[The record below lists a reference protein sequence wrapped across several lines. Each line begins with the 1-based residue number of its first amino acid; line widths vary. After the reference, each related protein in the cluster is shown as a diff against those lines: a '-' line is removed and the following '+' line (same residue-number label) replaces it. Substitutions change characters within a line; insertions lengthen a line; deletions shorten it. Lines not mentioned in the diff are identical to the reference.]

1 MQARIQRPT
10 EETPDLL
17 DWWFGCLF
25 TFGDALE
32 DWATSVFVA
41 WGEQWLPEL
50 IAEAMD
56 GEVEYMLDNAFAEI
70 VDLFP
75 RTATLRRL
83 AVLRQRY
90 QLLRDKLDAPGLP
103 HRPVRMGTAN
113 HIERRATI
121 HRVPSAFHDQPTWH
135 AQFRKIA
142 WFDQPPEQGVPL
154 LSSPGA
160 KPCLLVV
167 HLFSG
172 RRREQD
178 FHWFLQKMADD
189 TGVTFLILSMDTAVS
204 PFWGDLHRTSSS
216 WAFLEQ
222 CYQRGLV
229 AGTLVGSPCETFSE
243 ARFTPPPHE
252 DARRWPRPLRSAE
265 RLYGLDGLTVREL
278 LQVQTGTNFFLQGL
292 EALCGHLCH
301 GGVFLSEHPG
311 EPRDL
316 ERPTTWRAA
325 LTMLLR
331 SHTDVRFGH
340 IQQYEFGAPA
350 VKPTGLLSCRLPGL
364 FRTLRRHVLPHA
376 TRPAEAAIGVGG
388 DGVFR
393 TSKLKE
399 YPPRMCE
406 AFARVFSDHFRTEIL
421 ARRCR
426 TVPEWS
432 DATQLRDL
440 KEWVAEATAASAC
453 IRAEAVWL
461 PDYQP
466 RAP

>member
-1 MQARIQRPT
+1 MHAFVERQADGL
-10 EETPDLL
+10 PDLI

-25 TFGDALE
+25 TFGDQLE

-50 IAEAMD
+50 RAEALD

-83 AVLRQRY
+83 ATLRHRH
-90 QLLRDKLDAPGLP
+90 QLLCDAIDAPGLP
-103 HRPVRMGTAN
+103 HRPVRIGTAN
-113 HIERRATI
+113 PSERRATI
-121 HRVPSAFHDQPTWH
+121 HRVPSAFHEQPIWH
-135 AQFRKIA
+135 EQFRKIA
-142 WFDQPPEQGVPL
+142 WFEQPPAKGVPL
-154 LSSPGA
+154 LSTPGA

-178 FHWFLQKMADD
+178 FHWYLQKMAADI
-189 TGVTFLILSMDTAVS
+189 GVSFLILSMDTAVS
-204 PFWGDLHRTSSS
+204 PFWGDLHRSSSS

-243 ARFTPPPHE
+243 ARFTPPPN
-252 DARRWPRPLRSAE
+252 DDGRRWPRPVRSAE
-265 RLYGLDGLTVREL
+265 RLFGLDGLSVKEL
-278 LQVQTGTNFFLQGL
+278 LQVQLGTNFFLQGL

-316 ERPTTWRAA
+316 QRPTTWRAA
-325 LTMLLR
+325 ITQLLR
-331 SHTDVRFGH
+331 SHTEVRFGH
-340 IQQYEFGAPA
+340 IKQYEFGAPA
-350 VKPTGLLSCRLPGL
+350 VKPTGLLSYQLPGL
-364 FRTLRRHVLPHA
+364 FRTLRHYVLPNV
-376 TRPAEAAIGVGG
+376 TKPTEPAIGVGG

-393 TSKLKE
+393 TAKLKE

-426 TVPEWS
+426 IVPEWA
-432 DATQLRDL
+432 DAAQCVDL
-440 KEWVAEATAASAC
+440 KAWLAEAATASAK
-453 IRAEAVWL
+453 IRTDAAWL

-466 RAP
+466 RFT